1 MITYSS
7 HAVAILNGYVWNF
20 RLCNPGRFWTA
31 KQGPVGNR
39 MSGVSILILTLNE
52 EANLAECIDSCGW
65 ADDIVVFDSMS
76 EDRTLEIA
84 NAKGVRVFQRHF
96 DNYAAQRNAAL
107 TTVPYEHPWI
117 LMVDADERV
126 PVELAAEIEATIAN
140 AGAGVALFR
149 MRRKDFFLGKWLRR
163 SSGYPSWFGRLVRLG
178 RVRVER
184 EVNEEY
190 IADGEVGHLKS
201 HLHHYP
207 FNKGIAYWFER
218 HNKYSS
224 MEAIAKMRV
233 RGDPILT
240 QELFARDPIVRRRML
255 KQLLYRMP
263 LRPLIVFFYLYVV
276 RLGFLD
282 GRAGFYFSRMR
293 AAYEMM
299 IDLKVDEARRRQR
312 NLAV

>member
-1 MITYSS
+1 MTD
-7 HAVAILNGYVWNF
+7 
-20 RLCNPGRFWTA
+20 
-31 KQGPVGNR
+31 
-39 MSGVSILILTLNE
+39 VSVLILTLNE

-65 ADDIVVFDSMS
+65 SDDIVVFDSMS

-84 NAKGVRVFQRHF
+84 NAKGVRVVQRLF

-107 TTVPYEHPWI
+107 TAVPYKNQWV

-126 PVELAAEIEATIAN
+126 PGELAAEIKAAIAGV
-140 AGAGVALFR
+140 AAGVALFR

-178 RVRVER
+178 HVRVER

-190 IADGEVGHLKS
+190 IADGRVEHLKA

-218 HNKYSS
+218 HNRYST
-224 MEAIAKMRV
+224 METVAKMGM
-233 RGDPILT
+233 RGDRIVAR
-240 QELFARDPIVRRRML
+240 ELFAKDPIDRRRML
-255 KQLLYRMP
+255 KQFLYRLP
-263 LRPLIVFFYLYVV
+263 FRPLIVFFYLYIV

-299 IDLKVDEARRRQR
+299 IDLKVIEVRRRQR
-312 NLAV
+312 NLPV

>member
-1 MITYSS
+1 
-7 HAVAILNGYVWNF
+7 
-20 RLCNPGRFWTA
+20 
-31 KQGPVGNR
+31 
-39 MSGVSILILTLNE
+39 MSGVSVLILTLNE

-65 ADDIVVFDSMS
+65 SDDIVVFDSLS

-84 NAKGVRVFQRHF
+84 KAKGARVVQRRF

-107 TTVPYEHPWI
+107 TAVPYKNPWV

-126 PVELAAEIEATIAN
+126 PLDLAAEIEATVAGE
-140 AGAGVALFR
+140 GAGVVLFR

-163 SSGYPSWFGRLVRLG
+163 SSGYPSWFGRLIRLG
-178 RVRVER
+178 HVSVER
-184 EVNEEY
+184 EINEEY
-190 IADGEVGHLKS
+190 IADGRIGHLEA

-218 HNKYSS
+218 HNRYST
-224 MEAIAKMRV
+224 MEAIAKISV
-233 RGDPILT
+233 RNDPIVVR
-240 QELFARDPIVRRRML
+240 ELFARDPIERRRML
-255 KQLLYRMP
+255 KQCLYRVP
-263 LRPLIVFFYLYVV
+263 LRPLIIFVYLYII

-293 AAYEMM
+293 AAYEML
-299 IDLKVDEARRRQR
+299 IDLKVIETRRRRR

>member
-1 MITYSS
+1 
-7 HAVAILNGYVWNF
+7 
-20 RLCNPGRFWTA
+20 
-31 KQGPVGNR
+31 
-39 MSGVSILILTLNE
+39 MSDVSVLILTLNE
-52 EANLAECIDSCGW
+52 ETNLADCIDSCDW
-65 ADDIVVFDSMS
+65 SHDIVVFDSMS

-84 NAKGVRVFQRHF
+84 KAKGARVVQRRF
-96 DNYAAQRNAAL
+96 DNYATQRNAAL
-107 TTVPYEHPWI
+107 TTVPYKNPWV

-126 PVELAAEIEATIAN
+126 PPELAREIEMSI
-140 AGAGVALFR
+140 AGAGADVALFR

-178 RVRVER
+178 RVRIER

-190 IADGEVGHLKS
+190 IADGRIEHLDA

-218 HNKYSS
+218 HNRYST
-224 MEAIAKMRV
+224 MEAIAKMNRHNDRIVV
-233 RGDPILT
+233 R
-240 QELFARDPIVRRRML
+240 QLFARDPINRRRML
-255 KQLLYRMP
+255 KQFLYRVP
-263 LRPLIVFFYLYVV
+263 LRPLIVFFYLYIV

-293 AAYEMM
+293 AAYEML
-299 IDLKVDEARRRQR
+299 IDLKVIEARRRQR